1 MGDFD
6 LAVTS
11 RLTIPAREI
20 AELASRASGPGG
32 QHVNKSNTRVTL
44 RWNIRH
50 SPVLLSEQ
58 RARLLHRL
66 GPVLTRD
73 GELVVHADGERSRA
87 RNLAAARRRLAER
100 VAQALWVERPRRA
113 TRPSLASKERH
124 LDRKR
129 RQSKLKRGRGRV
141 REHDDR

>member
-11 RLTIPAREI
+11 RLAIPAREI
-20 AELASRASGPGG
+20 VQLASRASGPGG

-44 RWNIRH
+44 RWNIRR
-50 SPVLLSEQ
+50 SAVLREDE

-87 RNLAAARRRLAER
+87 RNLASARRRLAER
-100 VAQALWVERPRRA
+100 VAQALRVERVRRA
-113 TRPSLASKERH
+113 TRPSLASKQRH
-124 LDRKR
+124 HDRKR
-129 RQSKLKRGRGRV
+129 RRSGLKRARGPVRDDDGR
-141 REHDDR
+141 